1 MHQSST
7 LPGTNG
13 GSTKR
18 RAKFLIGGAVVLL
31 GLVGLVVWALTRP
44 ESTSFF
50 YTTTEVAALGPSQ
63 TSDEYRVNGKVLP
76 DSVDRDGLTTSFEI
90 SDGDTPLAVTTEEP
104 LPDAFWTAMANDSSE
119 VDVVARGSYDG
130 SVFTAS
136 QVLAKCPSKF
146 KAKADAE
153 KAS

>member
-7 LPGTNG
+7 LPRTKGT
-13 GSTKR
+13 GSKR
-18 RAKFLIGGAVVLL
+18 RAKFLVGGAVVLL
-31 GLVGLVVWALTRP
+31 GLAGLVVWAMARP
-44 ESTSFF
+44 GSTSFF
-50 YTTTEVAALGPSQ
+50 YTTTEVAALGP
-63 TSDEYRVNGKVLP
+63 TETMEEYRVNGKVLP

-90 SDGDTPLAVTTEEP
+90 SDGDTPLSVTTDEP

-119 VDVVARGSYDG
+119 VDVVARGTYDG
-130 SVFTAS
+130 SEFTAS

-153 KAS
+153 KAN